1 MNKYFSSHFE
11 HFTAQE
17 KEIIKN
23 VNNYR
28 VTDPDKY
35 NKAMNQLLESNEYG
49 LGNYDDRKM
58 MNNKNNLN
66 INNNYEN
73 NINNKESM
81 GMGENLS
88 KITDVNK
95 SVEMGGMGDNEQK

>member
-1 MNKYFSSHFE
+1 M
-11 HFTAQE
+11 
-17 KEIIKN
+17 
-23 VNNYR
+23 
-28 VTDPDKY
+28 TDPEKY

-58 MNNKNNLN
+58 MNNKKNL
-66 INNNYEN
+66 

-81 GMGENLS
+81 GMGENMS

-95 SVEMGGMGDNEQK
+95 SVEMPGMEGKEEQ